1 MENKTK
7 DFGNLVAYSRYLF
20 KLLCIFQW
28 LTRINESSR
37 SSLAELFISIHQ
49 CYLHHTWD
57 GSGWSLDTDSIG
69 GDKLQIG
76 RKKKSLLNNYVN
88 QSYSVYAINV
98 LQCGKRGEVR
108 TSIDIS
114 QETNG
119 KL

>member
-1 MENKTK
+1 MANKTK
-7 DFGNLVAYSRYLF
+7 DLRNLVAHSRNLF

-69 GDKLQIG
+69 GDKLQID
-76 RKKKSLLNNYVN
+76 RNKIIMINNYVN
-88 QSYSVYAINV
+88 QSYVGYATDV
-98 LQCGKRGEVR
+98 LQCGKRGEVISR
-108 TSIDIS
+108 TDIS
-114 QETNG
+114 QLRD
-119 KL
+119 K